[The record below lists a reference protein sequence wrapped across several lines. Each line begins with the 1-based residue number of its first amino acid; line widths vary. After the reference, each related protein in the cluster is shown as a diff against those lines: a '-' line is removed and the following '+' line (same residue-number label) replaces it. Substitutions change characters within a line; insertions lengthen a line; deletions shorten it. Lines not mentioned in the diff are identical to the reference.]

1 MVKGA
6 PKEEKAVND
15 FMAFCEGS
23 VLVAHNAL
31 FDTGFIRASLARRGE
46 AFSHCFLDT
55 VALSRKLYPELKSH
69 RLNSIA
75 KHLKVK
81 LDHHHRAVD
90 DALATAHIFQHMLNN
105 LSEMGVKDVSD
116 LNLSLIHI

>member
-6 PKEEKAVND
+6 PKEDKAVSD
-15 FMAFCEGS
+15 FMKFCEGS

-46 AFSHCFLDT
+46 AFSYCFIDT

-69 RLNSIA
+69 RLNSLA

-81 LDHHHRAVD
+81 LENHHRAVD
-90 DALATAHIFQHMLNN
+90 DARRHIF
-105 LSEMGVKDVSD
+105 LSICCKNSP
-116 LNLSLIHI
+116 IWT